1 MRGITRESKKQLRR
15 NSLLKRKIEPLLMM
29 SLMMKM
35 IHHAVCVSGYG
46 EVTKGRKVKNGPS
59 VTFATN
65 TVVLNASQ
73 EELTF
78 LVTSTATTAVF
89 EGNLA

>member
-1 MRGITRESKKQLRR
+1 MD
-15 NSLLKRKIEPLLMM
+15 NKRKQKAVKERLTFKMENRAPSMG

-35 IHHAVCVSGYG
+35 IHRALCISAYG
-46 EVTKGRKVKNGPS
+46 GVTKGRKLKNGPS

-65 TVVLNASQ
+65 SVVPNAPQ

-78 LVTSTATTAVF
+78 LVTSTAITAVF